1 MRAVVLRIDEIYV
14 PSERRKELDL
24 EKVEAVA
31 EEIMDEA
38 EERPIQ
44 VRSGKGRYILI
55 KGVHRLE
62 ARKALG
68 EETIQAFIVGARLH

>member
-1 MRAVVLRIDEIYV
+1 MRAVVLRIEEIYV
-14 PSERRKELDL
+14 PTERRKELDL

-38 EERPIQ
+38 EEQPIQ
-44 VRSGKGRYILI
+44 VRPGKGRYVLI

-68 EETIQAFIVGARLH
+68 EETIQAFIVSARLH